1 MNPVKFNLLFRK
13 YNTDKEAFDQIYDY
27 YYPLVVLHLIRRFGK
42 NFAAQDTAQDL
53 FLKLLANKPNIY
65 IQCPSA
71 WFYKLAEH
79 MAIDE
84 LRKQKKTLPLN
95 ELLISNF
102 DYEALIDDEEV
113 KSKFETLDEV
123 TQKIYYLHFWEGY
136 SFKEISEELNLN
148 YNTVRVKAG
157 RGYKKMKEKL
167 KHI

>member
-1 MNPVKFNLLFRK
+1 
-13 YNTDKEAFDQIYDY
+13 
-27 YYPLVVLHLIRRFGK
+27 
-42 NFAAQDTAQDL
+42 
-53 FLKLLANKPNIY
+53 
-65 IQCPSA
+65 
-71 WFYKLAEH
+71 